1 MAIVKITSKTRN
13 PALAKATIRY
23 IMHRRE
29 QNGERITRD
38 LFGKER
44 EHARLEAYETI
55 DAAAKGTTFVRIT
68 ISPDRKS
75 EDTSQ
80 DLNLR
85 ELTRATLRVLE
96 EQFPDQALHFFAS
109 IHTHTKNRHVN
120 LLLLLKGR
128 MTKSQ
133 LTLLRDAAGE
143 HAKEQ
148 RTLLDQDRFPFVA
161 TPVPVQQRRPAFP
174 DIAAGPGT
182 DVPTTYLP
190 IADPLC
196 PLCRSAMTHAGRW
209 LECDSCG
216 LTIAADAV
224 ARLELRRSPDLEL
237 MFAAEEGLA

>member
-1 MAIVKITSKTRN
+1 
-13 PALAKATIRY
+13 
-23 IMHRRE
+23 MHRRE
-29 QNGERITRD
+29 QNGQRITRD

-55 DAAAKGTTFVRIT
+55 DAAAKGMTFVRIT
-68 ISPDRKS
+68 MSPDRKT
-75 EDTSQ
+75 EDSCQ

-85 ELTRATLRVLE
+85 ALTRATLRVLE

-128 MTKSQ
+128 LTKSQ

-161 TPVPVQQRRPAFP
+161 TPVPAEQRRPAFR
-174 DIAAGPGT
+174 DLAVGPGA
-182 DVPTTYLP
+182 DLPTTFLP
-190 IADPLC
+190 MADPLC

-216 LTIAADAV
+216 LTTAAEAV

-237 MFAAEEGLA
+237 MLTEEVGLA